1 MSAQIPETML
11 LSDLLKPTGYD
22 CPEELQGKTFEEA
35 TTGGD
40 AKISTNTDKT
50 VDVSAYTEPIEI
62 EPAEGY
68 DATKKVT
75 LTLDNIPSGAD
86 IEANK
91 AATIDVSTY
100 TEPVEITPT
109 EGKDGMAKAT
119 VTLSNIPTNIGWVWS
134 KQLTGSSDTT
144 YVIFPFDKA
153 PALIESHDAN
163 DKQYFGFK
171 LVGKNLAS
179 VRYGTTIPVTDQE
192 QTITNLVYTKVS
204 DTSFKVSWTSTVT
217 GEEPENYEVTYTY
230 SRPIFSTNPWD

>member
-50 VDVSAYTEPIEI
+50 VDVSTYTEPIEI

-119 VTLSNIPTNIGWVWS
+119 VTLSNIPSPGGSATMYCWKVQNTTSVLYTDFSTAPEALTNEQVLVLNSSTHVFEKMTMSDFAADEGTYQ
-134 KQLTGSSDTT
+134 KDSDTQFSFMEGEDPSAI
-144 YVIFPFDKA
+144 VIRD
-153 PALIESHDAN
+153 SSN
-163 DKQYFGFK
+163 D
-171 LVGKNLAS
+171 
-179 VRYGTTIPVTDQE
+179 
-192 QTITNLVYTKVS
+192 ITL
-204 DTSFKVSWTSTVT
+204 W
-217 GEEPENYEVTYTY
+217 
-230 SRPIFSTNPWD
+230 

>member
-1 MSAQIPETML
+1 MSAQIPETMP
-11 LSDLLKPTGYD
+11 LSDLLKSTGYD
-22 CPEELQGKTFEEA
+22 CPEELMGKTFAEA
-35 TTGGD
+35 TSGGD
-40 AKISTNTDKT
+40 TKISTNTDKT

-119 VTLSNIPTNIGWVWS
+119 VTLTNVPSGGAELTLDYPSWLTEGSEMSSVVPNGVKVSITDYDHTPSTYIIAGDGT
-134 KQLTGSSDTT
+134 KTIAELTGQSSFNGFFGA
-144 YVIFPFDKA
+144 YGQSVVI
-153 PALIESHDAN
+153 
-163 DKQYFGFK
+163 
-171 LVGKNLAS
+171 
-179 VRYGTTIPVTDQE
+179 
-192 QTITNLVYTKVS
+192 
-204 DTSFKVSWTSTVT
+204 
-217 GEEPENYEVTYTY
+217 EVQ
-230 SRPIFSTNPWD
+230 